1 MKFTVRKQ
9 DLQEELG
16 LSQGVVEAKA
26 TIPILSHLLLRADRD
41 GLELL
46 STDLEIGLR
55 TRCAADVT
63 APGAATIPA
72 KKLHDVVRALDCDVI
87 SFEGENNDWVKL
99 EGGSFKSRVVGLPD
113 ADFPS
118 QPEFPADA
126 PAVRLPLA
134 VFQEMLARVIFAV
147 TTENTRFS
155 INGALLKVGEGA
167 LTLVATDGHR
177 LAHVT
182 RPVDLPDLPEPI
194 EVLVP
199 RKALA
204 ELMRLK
210 PADENDELE
219 LAASGNHVFFR
230 GRGRL
235 LYSRILEGSFPNYEK
250 VIPAENEVRVLVGR
264 EALARVISRVAI
276 LTNDTAKMVT
286 LALGEGRLTISTQ
299 NPSTGEAREE
309 LEVAHQ
315 GEEVRIGLN
324 YEYLLQFLQ
333 VVGSE
338 SVEIRLKDSSTQAL
352 LGPAGEGGD
361 EPVHPYQ
368 YVVMPMR
375 LA

>member
-1 MKFTVRKQ
+1 MKFTVRKS
-9 DLQEELG
+9 DLQDELG

-26 TIPILSHLLLRADRD
+26 TIPILSHLLLRADKD

-46 STDLEIGLR
+46 ATDLEIGLR
-55 TRCAADVT
+55 ARCVADVT

-87 SFEGENNDWVKL
+87 SFEGENNDWVRI

-118 QPEFPADA
+118 QPEFPESA
-126 PAVRLPLA
+126 PGIRLPLTT
-134 VFQEMLARVIFAV
+134 FQSMLARVIFAV

-155 INGALLKVGEGA
+155 INGALLKVGDGA
-167 LTLVATDGHR
+167 LTFVATDGHR

-182 RPVDLPDLPEPI
+182 RPVDLPELPEPVS
-194 EVLVP
+194 VLVP

-210 PADENDELE
+210 PKDENDELE
-219 LAASGNHVFFR
+219 LASAGNHVFFR
-230 GRGRL
+230 GQGRL
-235 LYSRILEGSFPNYEK
+235 FYSRTLEGSFPNYEK
-250 VIPAENEVRVLVGR
+250 VLPKDNDVVARVSR
-264 EALARVISRVAI
+264 EALNRVISRVAI

-286 LALGEGRLTISTQ
+286 LHLADGALSISTQ
-299 NPSTGEAREE
+299 NPSMGEAREE
-309 LEVAHQ
+309 LAAEHQ
-315 GEEVRIGLN
+315 GGEVKIGLN
-324 YEYLLQFLQ
+324 YEYLLQFLG
-333 VVGSE
+333 VLGSE
-338 SVEIRLKDSSTQAL
+338 EVELRLKDSSTQAL
-352 LGPAGEGGD
+352 LGPAGEGSGD
-361 EPVHPYQ
+361 LTYQ